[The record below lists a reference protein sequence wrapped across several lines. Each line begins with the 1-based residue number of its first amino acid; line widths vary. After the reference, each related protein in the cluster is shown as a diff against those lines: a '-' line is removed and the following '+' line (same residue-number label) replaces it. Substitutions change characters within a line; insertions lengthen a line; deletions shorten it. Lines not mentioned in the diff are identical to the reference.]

1 MKFNFL
7 RKENKVVLNYE
18 GAKSYA
24 MTPAE
29 ELYSAVVTTGL
40 SDANYEKGNDRLE
53 RIRSLIKKMILNLWQ
68 NWRYMQGKI
77 CTCVPFLWY

>member
-7 RKENKVVLNYE
+7 RKSNNVVTNYE
-18 GAKSYA
+18 GAKAYT

-40 SDANYEKGNDRLE
+40 SNATYEKGKIDWRE
-53 RIRSLIKKMILNLWQ
+53 SSL
-68 NWRYMQGKI
+68 
-77 CTCVPFLWY
+77 